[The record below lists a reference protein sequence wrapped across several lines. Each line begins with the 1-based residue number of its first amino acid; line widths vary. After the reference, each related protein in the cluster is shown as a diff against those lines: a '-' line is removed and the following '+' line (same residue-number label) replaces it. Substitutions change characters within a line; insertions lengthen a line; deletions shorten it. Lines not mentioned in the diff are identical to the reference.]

1 MLENKT
7 YKLSD
12 LLYKKRINNIKLDLM
27 IINENIHPPLV
38 KLLDF
43 NKYLYNIKKKLK
55 KNLKN
60 NPIKIVRL
68 SPQISEHDIDFKIK
82 QVIKFLNKKYK
93 VKLYVFFKGRS
104 IIYKDQ
110 GEKVLMFF
118 YNKLNNL
125 CIIEKKPYMDFN
137 KMFMIIKPK

>member
-1 MLENKT
+1 
-7 YKLSD
+7 
-12 LLYKKRINNIKLDLM
+12 M